1 MKHFTPKKRVAAAAG
16 LILLLFL
23 LRPGAGR
30 LKSRIIASLSAGVG
44 RPVDV
49 GSVHLRLLPQP
60 GFDLENL
67 VVYDDPAFGA
77 EPMLRA
83 SEVTANLRLTSLIR
97 GRMEI
102 ARLDLTEPSLNLTH
116 SVNGPWNVEGLLQH
130 AAHMPTAPTGKA
142 KSEPRPAFPYIEAT
156 AGRINFKSGAEKK
169 SYALTN
175 ADFSLWQESE
185 NLWGMRL
192 KAQPFRTDM
201 NLNDTGMLQVSGTW
215 QRSDSLPDTP
225 LEFHAEWS
233 RAQLGQL
240 TKFFSGNDRGWRG
253 SAQVEVTLTGTPAK
267 LQISTDAAI
276 DDFRRYDITS
286 GKALRLAAHCDAE
299 YSSLTHEFHEMKCA
313 APVNADPSNKGAIT
327 LTGEI
332 GLPVGH
338 RYAVDLTAENVPA
351 NAAVILIERAKK
363 NLPDDLSAEGTVNA
377 KFSLQ
382 SDGMQRH
389 WEGRGEIAD
398 LRLSSAENKS
408 EIGPA
413 TVPFVLAAVPTSGM
427 RRQSA
432 RTGGMRF
439 PEEAHI
445 EFGPVAI
452 RGGKN
457 TGPTIQGWIARSG
470 YALTL
475 TGETEI
481 PHALRLARLAGI
493 AAFSATP
500 EGSAQLDLQVAGSWA
515 GESSNDRTGFAGPQ
529 VTGSARL
536 QNVQIVVR
544 GVENT
549 AEITSAELRLL
560 PDQVRVTK
568 LNAKAAGSDWTGSL
582 EMPRG
587 CGTPDACALHFEL
600 NTNQAALIRLNDWI
614 NVSAKKKPWY
624 RVLEANTPAGPSMLA
639 RLRAS
644 GRVTADRLQLPGST
658 ATHLSVNVSLLDGK
672 LQLSDLTA
680 DFAGGKHKGE
690 WQVDFSSKPAVC
702 EGSGTLTAV
711 ALDSFANA
719 TNDGWISGAAN
730 ASYKVTATCPA
741 DFWKSAKGTLRM
753 SMKNGAFPHVLI
765 GDYAQPLR
773 VTQLDG
779 QAELHAGTIEIKD
792 AKLDSPEGNYQL
804 SGTASLT
811 RELDCKLKGAPDAPT
826 SGYTITGTLAEPV
839 VSPLR
844 GTEQARL
851 KPASGK

>member
-1 MKHFTPKKRVAAAAG
+1 MKYFTSKKRAAAVAAG

-23 LRPGAGR
+23 LRPGVSR

-44 RPVDV
+44 RPVDI

-67 VVYDDPAFGA
+67 VVYDEPEFGA
-77 EPMLRA
+77 EPMLRS

-116 SVNGPWNVEGLLQH
+116 SMNGPWNLEGLLQR
-130 AAHMPTAPTGKA
+130 ASHMPTAPTGKP

-156 AGRINFKSGAEKK
+156 SGRINFKSGAEKQ

-185 NLWGMRL
+185 NVWGMRL

-215 QRSDSLPDTP
+215 QRADSLPETP
-225 LEFHAEWS
+225 LQFHAEWN

-253 SAQVEVTLTGTPAK
+253 SAQVEVTLSGTPAK
-267 LQISTDAAI
+267 LQVSTDAAI
-276 DDFRRYDITS
+276 EDFRRYDLTS

-299 YSSLTHEFHEMKCA
+299 YSSLTHEFREIKCD
-313 APVNADPSNKGAIT
+313 APVNKGAIK
-327 LTGEI
+327 LTGNV

-338 RYAVDLTAENVPA
+338 RYALLLAAGNVPA
-351 NAAVILIERAKK
+351 DAAVILLERAKK
-363 NLPDDLSAEGTVNA
+363 NLPDDLWAEGTVNGR
-377 KFSLQ
+377 FSLQ
-382 SDGMQRH
+382 TDGIEQH
-389 WEGRGEIAD
+389 FDGRGEIAD
-398 LRLSSAENKS
+398 FRLSSGEKQN

-413 TVPFVLAAVPTSGM
+413 TVPFMLSGPTSGA
-427 RRQSA
+427 RRPAA
-432 RTGGMRF
+432 RNGAIRF

-445 EFGPVAI
+445 EFGPVVLRA
-452 RGGKN
+452 GKN
-457 TGPTIQGWIARSG
+457 TSPTIQGWISRSG
-470 YALTL
+470 YDFAV

-481 PHALRLARLAGI
+481 SRALHLARVAGI
-493 AAFSATP
+493 AALSATP
-500 EGSAQLDLQVAGSWA
+500 EGSAQVDLQIAGSWA
-515 GESSNDRTGFAGPQ
+515 GGSSGYRVGFAEPQ
-529 VTGSARL
+529 VTGSAKL
-536 QNVQIVVR
+536 QNVQIAIR
-544 GVENT
+544 GVENP
-549 AEITSAELRLL
+549 AEIMSAELRLL
-560 PDQVRVTK
+560 PDQVRVTRM
-568 LNAKAAGSDWTGSL
+568 NAKAAGSDWTGSL
-582 EMPRG
+582 EMARS
-587 CGTPDACALHFEL
+587 CGALDACPAHFALT
-600 NTNQAALIRLNDWI
+600 TNQASVVRLNEWI
-614 NVSAKKKPWY
+614 NVSAKKRPWY
-624 RVLEANTPAGPSMLA
+624 RVLEASTAGGHSLLA
-639 RLRAS
+639 RLRAT
-644 GRVTADRLQLPGST
+644 GHITADLVQLPGST
-658 ATHLSVNVSLLDGK
+658 ASHVSANVSLEDGK

-680 DFAGGKHKGE
+680 NFAGGQHKGE

-702 EGSGTLTAV
+702 QGSGNLTSI
-711 ALDSFANA
+711 ALDRISDAMH
-719 TNDGWISGAAN
+719 DRWISGTAN

-741 DFWKSAKGTLRM
+741 DFWKSAKATLRM
-753 SMKNGAFPHVLI
+753 SMQDGAFPHVLI
-765 GDYAQPLR
+765 GDDAQPLR
-773 VTQLDG
+773 VSRLDG

-792 AKLDSPEGNYQL
+792 AKLDSREGHYQL

-811 RELDCKLKGAPDAPT
+811 REVDFRLKGAVDSPS
-826 SGYTITGTLAEPV
+826 SGYTITGTLADPQ

>member
-1 MKHFTPKKRVAAAAG
+1 MKLFSLKKRAAAAAA

-23 LRPGAGR
+23 LRPGVSR

-44 RPVDV
+44 RPVDI

-83 SEVTANLRLTSLIR
+83 SEVTADLRLTSLIR

-116 SVNGPWNVEGLLQH
+116 SMNGPWNLEGLLQRT
-130 AAHMPTAPTGKA
+130 AHLPTAPTGKA

-156 AGRINFKSGAEKK
+156 SGRINFKSGAEKK

-185 NLWGMRL
+185 NVWGMRL

-201 NLNDTGMLQVSGTW
+201 NLNDTGMLQVSGIW
-215 QRSDSLPDTP
+215 ERADSLPDTP
-225 LEFHAEWS
+225 LQFQVEWN

-240 TKFFSGNDRGWRG
+240 TKFLSGNDLGWRG
-253 SAQVEVTLTGTPAK
+253 SAQVEVTLSGSPAK
-267 LQISTDAAI
+267 LKISSDAAV

-299 YSSLTHEFHEMKCA
+299 YSSLTHEFHEMKCD
-313 APVNADPSNKGAIT
+313 APVNKGMIT
-327 LTGEI
+327 LTGGM

-338 RYAVDLTAENVPA
+338 RYAVAVSAENVPA
-351 NAAVILIERAKK
+351 DAAIILLERAKK
-363 NLPDDLSAEGTVNA
+363 NLPDDLAAEGTVSG
-377 KFSLQ
+377 KLSLQ
-382 SDGMQRH
+382 ADEMSRH
-389 WEGRGEIAD
+389 FEGHGEIED
-398 LRLSSAENKS
+398 FRLSSAENKS
-408 EIGPA
+408 EMGPE
-413 TVPFVLAAVPTSGM
+413 TVPFVLTGAPASSG

-432 RTGGMRF
+432 RAGGMRF

-445 EFGPVAI
+445 EFGPVTI
-452 RGGKN
+452 HGEKN
-457 TGPTIQGWIARSG
+457 TSPTIRGWIARSG
-470 YALTL
+470 YDFAV

-481 PHALRLARLAGI
+481 PRALRLARMVGI
-493 AAFSATP
+493 AAMPATP
-500 EGSAQLDLQVAGSWA
+500 EGSAQVDLQVAGSWA
-515 GESSNDRTGFAGPQ
+515 SESSGNHTGFARPQ
-529 VTGSARL
+529 VTGSVKL
-536 QNVQIVVR
+536 QNVLVAVH

-549 AEITSAELRLL
+549 AEITSAEMRLL

-568 LNAKAAGSDWTGSL
+568 LNARAAGSDWTGSL
-582 EMPRG
+582 EVPRG
-587 CGTPDACALHFEL
+587 CGTPDACEVHFAL
-600 NTNQAALIRLNDWI
+600 NTDQAALIRLNEWL
-614 NVSAKKKPWY
+614 NVSAKKRPWY
-624 RVLEANTPAGPSMLA
+624 RVLETSAPGGPSLLA

-644 GRVTADRLQLPGST
+644 GRVTADRLQLPGTT
-658 ATHLSVNVSLLDGK
+658 ATHVSANVSLQDGK

-680 DFAGGKHKGE
+680 DLAGGKHTGE

-702 EGSGTLTAV
+702 EGSGALTGV
-711 ALDSFANA
+711 ALNHFANA
-719 TNDGWISGAAN
+719 MNDGWITGTAN
-730 ASYKVTATCPA
+730 VGYKMTATCPA
-741 DFWKSAKGTLRM
+741 DFWKSADGTLRV
-753 SMKNGAFPHVLI
+753 SMKDGAFPHVLI
-765 GDYAQPLR
+765 GDDARPLR
-773 VTQLDG
+773 VSRLDG

-792 AKLDSPEGNYQL
+792 AKLESPQERYQL

-811 RELDCKLKGAPDAPT
+811 RDLDFRLESAPDSPT
-826 SGYTITGTLAEPV
+826 SGYTITGTLAEPR

>member
-1 MKHFTPKKRVAAAAG
+1 VKFFTPKKRAAVAAA

-23 LRPGAGR
+23 LRPGASR

-44 RPVDV
+44 RPVDI

-83 SEVTANLRLTSLIR
+83 SEVTADLRLTSLIR

-116 SVNGPWNVEGLLQH
+116 SVNGPWNLEGLLQR
-130 AAHMPTAPTGKA
+130 AAHMPTAPTGKS

-156 AGRINFKSGAEKK
+156 SGRINFKSGAEKK

-185 NLWGMRL
+185 NVWGMRL

-215 QRSDSLPDTP
+215 QRADSLPETP
-225 LEFHAEWS
+225 LQFHGEWN

-253 SAQVEVTLTGTPAK
+253 SSRVEVTLNGTPAK
-267 LQISTDAAI
+267 LQISTDTTV

-299 YSSLTHEFHEMKCA
+299 YSSLTHEFHEIKCD
-313 APVNADPSNKGAIT
+313 APVNKGAIT
-327 LTGEI
+327 VTGEM
-332 GLPVGH
+332 GLPGGH
-338 RYAVDLTAENVPA
+338 RYALVVTIDNVPA
-351 NAAVILIERAKK
+351 DAVVVLLERAKK
-363 NLPDDLSAEGTVNA
+363 NLPDDLSAEGDVNG

-382 SDGMQRH
+382 ADRTKQDF
-389 WEGRGEIAD
+389 EGRGEIAD
-398 LRLSSAENKS
+398 FRLGSAESQS
-408 EIGPA
+408 EIAPA
-413 TVPFVLAAVPTSGM
+413 TIPFVLMGAAASG
-427 RRQSA
+427 A
-432 RTGGMRF
+432 RKQPARAGGMRF
-439 PEEAHI
+439 PDGAHI
-445 EFGPVAI
+445 EFGPVTM

-457 TGPTIQGWIARSG
+457 LGPTIQGWIARSG
-470 YALTL
+470 YDIAV

-481 PHALRLARLAGI
+481 PRALRLARIVGLA
-493 AAFSATP
+493 ALPATP
-500 EGSAQLDLQVAGSWA
+500 EGSAQLDLHVAGLWA
-515 GESSNDRTGFAGPQ
+515 GESSGNRSGFVGPQ
-529 VTGSARL
+529 VTGTVKL
-536 QNVQIVVR
+536 QNVQVAAR
-544 GVENT
+544 GMENP
-549 AEITSAELRLL
+549 AEIASAEMRLL
-560 PDQVRVTK
+560 PDEIRVTK

-587 CGTPDACALHFEL
+587 CGAPETCPVDFALT
-600 NTNQAALIRLNDWI
+600 TNQAALIRLNQWI
-614 NVSAKKKPWY
+614 NVSAKKRPWY
-624 RVLEANTPAGPSMLA
+624 RVLETSTPTGSSLLA

-644 GRVTADRLQLPGST
+644 GHVTADRLQLPGTT
-658 ATHLSVNVSLLDGK
+658 ATHVSANVSLEHGK
-672 LQLSDLTA
+672 LHLSELMADL
-680 DFAGGKHKGE
+680 AGGKHKGD

-702 EGSGTLTAV
+702 NGNGNLTGI
-711 ALDSFANA
+711 ALDNFANA
-719 TNDGWISGAAN
+719 MNDNWIAGTAN
-730 ASYKVTATCPA
+730 ASYKLTATCPA
-741 DFWKSAKGTLRM
+741 DFWKSAEATLRV
-753 SMKNGAFPHVLI
+753 SMKDGAFPHVLM
-765 GDYAQPLR
+765 GDDAQPLR
-773 VTQLDG
+773 VSRLDG
-779 QAELHAGTIEIKD
+779 QAALHAGTIEIKD
-792 AKLDSPEGNYQL
+792 AKLDSPEGQYQL

-811 RELDCKLKGAPDAPT
+811 RDVDFRLKGMPDAPT
-826 SGYTITGTLAEPV
+826 SGYAITGTLAEPR

-851 KPASGK
+851 KPASSK

>member
-1 MKHFTPKKRVAAAAG
+1 VKLFTPKKRVVAAAA

-23 LRPGAGR
+23 LRPGASR

-44 RPVDV
+44 RPVDI

-83 SEVTANLRLTSLIR
+83 SEVTANLRLMSLIR

-116 SVNGPWNVEGLLQH
+116 STNGPWNLEGLLQR

-156 AGRINFKSGAEKK
+156 AGRINFKSGPEKK

-175 ADFSLWQESE
+175 ANFSLWQESE
-185 NLWGMRL
+185 NVWGMRL

-215 QRSDSLPDTP
+215 QRADSLPDTP
-225 LEFHAEWS
+225 LNFHVVWN

-240 TKFFSGNDRGWRG
+240 TKFISGNDRGWRG
-253 SAQVEVTLTGTPAK
+253 SVQVDVALTGSPGK
-267 LQISTDAAI
+267 LQISTDAAV

-299 YSSLTHEFHEMKCA
+299 YSSLTHDFHEMKCE
-313 APVNADPSNKGAIT
+313 APVNKGTIT
-327 LTGEI
+327 LTGQM
-332 GLPVGH
+332 GLPIGH
-338 RYAVDLTAENVPA
+338 RYAIAVSAESVPA
-351 NAAVILIERAKK
+351 DAAVILIERAKK
-363 NLPDDLSAEGTVNA
+363 NLPEDLSAEGTVSG

-382 SDGMQRH
+382 ADGTKH
-389 WEGRGEIAD
+389 HLDGHGEID
-398 LRLSSAENKS
+398 DFRLSSAENKS
-408 EIGPA
+408 EVGA
-413 TVPFVLAAVPTSGM
+413 ETVPFVLMGAAAAG
-427 RRQSA
+427 A
-432 RTGGMRF
+432 RKPLARGGGMRF
-439 PEEAHI
+439 PQEAHI
-445 EFGPVAI
+445 EFGPFAV
-452 RGGKN
+452 RGAKN

-470 YALTL
+470 YDFSV

-481 PHALRLARLAGI
+481 PRALRLARMVGI
-493 AAFSATP
+493 AVLPATP
-500 EGSAQLDLQVAGSWA
+500 EGSAQVDLQVAGSWA
-515 GESSNDRTGFAGPQ
+515 GQSSDNHTGFAGPQ
-529 VTGSARL
+529 VTGSVKL
-536 QNVQIVVR
+536 QNVQVVVH
-544 GVENT
+544 GVENP
-549 AEITSAELRLL
+549 AEITSAEMRLL
-560 PDQVRVTK
+560 PGEIRVTK
-568 LNAKAAGSDWTGSL
+568 LNAKAAGSDWSGSL

-587 CGTPDACALHFEL
+587 CGTPDACEVHFAL
-600 NTNQAALIRLNDWI
+600 NTNQAGLIRLNEWL
-614 NVSAKKKPWY
+614 NVSAKKRPWY
-624 RVLEANTPAGPSMLA
+624 QVLEASASSVSSLLA

-644 GRVTADRLQLPGST
+644 GRITADRLQLPGT
-658 ATHLSVNVSLLDGK
+658 AATHLSADVKLQDGK

-680 DFAGGKHKGE
+680 NFAGGKHKGE

-702 EGSGTLTAV
+702 EGSGTLTGV
-711 ALDSFANA
+711 ALDDFANA
-719 TNDGWISGAAN
+719 MDDGWIAGTAN
-730 ASYKVTATCPA
+730 ANFKMTATCPA
-741 DFWKSAKGTLRM
+741 NFWKSAEGTLRV
-753 SMKNGAFPHVLI
+753 SMKNGIFPHVLM
-765 GDYAQPLR
+765 GDGAQPLR
-773 VTQLDG
+773 VSRLDG
-779 QAELHAGTIEIKD
+779 QAELHAGTIDIKD
-792 AKLDSPEGNYQL
+792 AKLDSPEGLYQL

-811 RELDCKLKGAPDAPT
+811 REVDFRLKGAPDNPT
-826 SGYTITGTLAEPV
+826 TGYTITGTLAEPR

>member
-1 MKHFTPKKRVAAAAG
+1 MKFFTPKQRVAAAAA

-23 LRPGAGR
+23 LRPGASR
-30 LKSRIIASLSAGVG
+30 LKSRIITSLSAGVG
-44 RPVDV
+44 RPVDI

-83 SEVTANLRLTSLIR
+83 SEVTADLRLTSLIR

-102 ARLDLTEPSLNLTH
+102 SRLDLTEPSLNLTH
-116 SVNGPWNVEGLLQH
+116 SLNGPGNLEGLLQH
-130 AAHMPTAPTGKA
+130 AAHMPTAPTGKT

-156 AGRINFKSGAEKK
+156 SGRINFKSGAEKK

-215 QRSDSLPDTP
+215 QRSGSLPETP
-225 LEFHAEWS
+225 LEFRAEWS

-253 SAQVEVTLTGTPAK
+253 SAQVDVTLSGTPAK
-267 LQISTDAAI
+267 LQISTDAAV

-299 YSSLTHEFHEMKCA
+299 YSSLTHEFHAMKCD
-313 APVNADPSNKGAIT
+313 APIKKGTIT
-327 LTGEI
+327 LAGEM
-332 GLPVGH
+332 GFPLGH
-338 RYAVDLTAENVPA
+338 RYAVVVTAENVPA
-351 NAAVILIERAKK
+351 DAAVILLERAKK
-363 NLPDDLSAEGTVNA
+363 GLAEDLSAEGTVSG
-377 KFSLQ
+377 KFSLE
-382 SDGMQRH
+382 SDETKQH
-389 WEGRGEIAD
+389 FEGRGEIAD
-398 LRLSSAENKS
+398 FQVSSTENKS
-408 EIGPA
+408 EIGA
-413 TVPFVLAAVPTSGM
+413 ETVPFVLMGAMPSGARKPLARAGAM
-427 RRQSA
+427 RS
-432 RTGGMRF
+432 
-439 PEEAHI
+439 PEETHL

-452 RGGKN
+452 HGGKN
-457 TGPTIQGWIARSG
+457 AGPTIQGWIARSG
-470 YALTL
+470 YDFSV
-475 TGETEI
+475 TGEIEI
-481 PHALRLARLAGI
+481 PRALRLARMAGI
-493 AAFSATP
+493 AALPATP
-500 EGSAQLDLQVAGSWA
+500 EGSAQVDLQIAGSWA
-515 GESSNDRTGFAGPQ
+515 GESSGNHTGFAGPQ
-529 VTGSARL
+529 VTGSAKL
-536 QNVQIVVR
+536 LNVQIAVH

-549 AEITSAELRLL
+549 AEITSAELRLA

-587 CGTPDACALHFEL
+587 CGAPDACAIHFAL
-600 NTNQAALIRLNDWI
+600 NTNQAALMRLNEWI
-614 NVSAKKKPWY
+614 NVSATKRPWY
-624 RVLEANTPAGPSMLA
+624 RVLEANTPAGPSLLT

-644 GRVTADRLQLPGST
+644 GRVTADRLQLPGT
-658 ATHLSVNVSLLDGK
+658 AATHLSANVILEDGK

-680 DFAGGKHKGE
+680 DFAGGQHKGE

-702 EGSGTLTAV
+702 KGSGTLTGV
-711 ALDSFANA
+711 TLDSFANA
-719 TNDGWISGAAN
+719 MKDGWIAGTAN
-730 ASYKVTATCPA
+730 ASYKITASCPA
-741 DFWKSAKGTLRM
+741 DFWKSAEGTLRV

-765 GDYAQPLR
+765 GDDAQPLR
-773 VTQLDG
+773 VSRLDG
-779 QAELHAGTIEIKD
+779 QADLHDGTIEIKD
-792 AKLDSPEGNYQL
+792 AKLNSPEGNFHL

-811 RELDCKLKGAPDAPT
+811 REVDFRLKGAADSPT
-826 SGYTITGTLAEPV
+826 AGYAITGTLAEPR

-851 KPASGK
+851 KPASSK